1 MAVLNKYRNW
11 SDAQLF
17 AALRQDDTR
26 AFEAIYNR
34 YSPMLLNFVGRM
46 LKDNLRAED
55 VVQNIFIK
63 LYSMRKSLSADTNL
77 RSFLFVCAKNEVLN
91 LLKSK
96 WVSSVDT
103 LNPSLDVADTSNLEE
118 TLIRKE
124 QRNTLSNY
132 ISSLPDRRQEI
143 FRMSRLEDMS
153 SKEIASQLDLSVRTV
168 EKQLELATKDIR
180 RKLN

>member
-11 SDAQLF
+11 SDVQLF
-17 AALRQDDTR
+17 AALRQDDAR
-26 AFEAIYNR
+26 AFEAIYMR

-46 LKDNLRAED
+46 LKDNLRSED

-63 LYSMRKSLSADTNL
+63 LYSQRKSLAADTNL
-77 RSFLFVCAKNEVLN
+77 KNYLFVCAKNEVLN

-96 WVSSVDT
+96 WVSSVDS
-103 LNPSLDVADTSNLEE
+103 LSPSLEVADTANLEE
-118 TLIRKE
+118 SIIRKD
-124 QRNTLSNY
+124 QDRTLSSY
-132 ISSLPDRRQEI
+132 ISSLPERRQEI